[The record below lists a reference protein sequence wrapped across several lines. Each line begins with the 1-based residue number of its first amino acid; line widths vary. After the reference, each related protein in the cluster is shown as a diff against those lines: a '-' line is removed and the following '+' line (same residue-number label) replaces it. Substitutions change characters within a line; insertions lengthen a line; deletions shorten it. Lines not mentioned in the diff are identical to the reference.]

1 MNHPYGI
8 PIIGWRHE
16 MEGLT
21 RADALEFYHRYYA
34 PNNAVLVVAGDVD
47 PAQVLRLAELY
58 YGPIPPSDAIK
69 PRIRPSEPPQLAERR
84 LSMADARVAQ
94 PYVIRSYLAPERNP
108 GAQEKAAALT
118 FLAELLGG
126 NGTTSVLARA
136 LQFDDPKATYTSAFY
151 DGTALDTSTFGLV
164 IVPKPGVS
172 LAEGEAAMDAVLAKF
187 LTDGVD
193 PAAFERIRTQLRAA
207 QIYARDDVN
216 GVGRR
221 YGEGLMTGLTIADVQ
236 AWPDILQK
244 VTPGDVVAA
253 ARDVLDRR
261 NAVTGWLVTNSDE
274 VMK

>member
-1 MNHPYGI
+1 
-8 PIIGWRHE
+8 
-16 MEGLT
+16 
-21 RADALEFYHRYYA
+21 
-34 PNNAVLVVAGDVD
+34 
-47 PAQVLRLAELY
+47 
-58 YGPIPPSDAIK
+58 
-69 PRIRPSEPPQLAERR
+69 
-84 LSMADARVAQ
+84 
-94 PYVIRSYLAPERNP
+94 
-108 GAQEKAAALT
+108 
-118 FLAELLGG
+118 
-126 NGTTSVLARA
+126 
-136 LQFDDPKATYTSAFY
+136 
-151 DGTALDTSTFGLV
+151 
-164 IVPKPGVS
+164 
-172 LAEGEAAMDAVLAKF
+172 MDAVLAKF

-261 NAVTGWLVTNSDE
+261 NAVTGWLVTTSDE